1 MTLIGKNSNLLPLFN
16 ILNGELQEHACTDKC
31 AYAPAINIKENEAG
45 YEVEVAAPGL
55 TKGDFSIHIDEDDNL
70 VINVEKEVKNVE
82 ENENNETRF
91 IRREFGYSKF
101 TEALSLPDNVDKE
114 QITAKMEHG
123 VLVVSLPK
131 ISEEELKKAQRQIE
145 IL

>member
-1 MTLIGKNSNLLPLFN
+1 MTLIGRNSNLLPLFN
-16 ILNGELQEHACTDKC
+16 ILNGELQGRTHA
-31 AYAPAINIKENEAG
+31 ARAHAPAMNIKENEAG

-55 TKGDFSIHIDEDDNL
+55 TKGDFSIRIDENDHL
-70 VINVEKEVKNVE
+70 VISVEKEVKNVE
-82 ENENNETRF
+82 ENEKNETRF

-131 ISEEELKKAQRQIE
+131 ISEEEMKKAQRQIE
-145 IL
+145 IA